1 MVPCQPRQ
9 LVILSLP
16 FAALV
21 AFFWFKR
28 RKSLSRS
35 DPGGTPVRPKPGD
48 TAIKGDPQTSEV
60 IKKKIET
67 VEAIKTAVEV
77 KKPSVEE
84 AVVAKTVAK
93 EECFRKSIEEEAA
106 ELVKSLETDCAE
118 IKEIVCNSSAVQT
131 KEENPCQDFEN
142 NQIFHST
149 IIESE
154 KDFEEK
160 HYNLVLIQEEEVC
173 VEEVCEKEAEK
184 SEQCCESNQ
193 PEAADL
199 EQTLTVAFE
208 DQSTLEYNPTKK
220 TVIEE
225 SHTSEATVIDNN
237 CASSS
242 TDTENTSVDTGLGS
256 QDPSTVEENTM
267 AQGQKTEKNESNT
280 TGLEEKLASLG
291 LDTTQQPAQRS
302 ERDSANH
309 SPAEVMLNSPAIS
322 TFSDAHSE
330 VMSWLSRC
338 EPLDCGRPPKGS
350 SDSGKGCS
358 DVVTPP
364 SRTPAGGSSVAGDL
378 APSVYEFVLPQVIVG
393 RLIGRHGTFL
403 HDIRAKTHTHVF
415 IKKHPE
421 TSSLKICAIEGTQQ
435 DIDAALKMIR
445 QKFPIRRFP
454 DLTLEKVSFVKD
466 PCMPMDFESLQLH
479 LVEGV
484 NNDVILSS
492 LITAGNFFLQMPSHL
507 SYQCLYKLACLMNT
521 VYNTQESPAL
531 VEPQPNV
538 VCVAPAH
545 GGWYRAQ
552 IMTVDEETNTTEV
565 KFLDYGGYMTV
576 DNSCLRQIRGD
587 FLMLPFQAVECVLA
601 NVVPAGGE
609 ECWSEEARQ
618 FVQLMTTNQTL
629 QAQVYDYT
637 EAGLPLVYLYCT
649 QFYQSLTDPSG
660 YETKVVLLNQELV
673 SQGYADVIQEDQAAE
688 PESS

>member
-330 VMSWLSRC
+330 
-338 EPLDCGRPPKGS
+338 GS